1 MARRYA
7 LENNITKV
15 NGLGQ
20 SIWYDNIS
28 KEMILSGDMKRL
40 IDIGVSGLTSNPTI
54 FFKAITGSESYDEQL
69 NKLASQGLDVEA
81 IYEELVLDDIRAVA
95 DLLKPTY
102 DKTNGADGYVS
113 LEVNPNLAHETNK
126 TIEEATRLFEIVNKK
141 NLMIKVPATPSGIP
155 AIRTLIGKGINV
167 NVTLI
172 FSLQAYS
179 QVRQAYLSG
188 LKDFELMG
196 GDLSTVASVASFFV
210 SRVDTLVDKKLSQ
223 NKQTD
228 SNGIKNLLGK
238 AAITNA
244 RLAYN
249 DFKNDFYSEK
259 FIEYKQKKA
268 RVQRPL
274 WASTGTKNPEYSDV
288 LYPNSLIGNDTV
300 NTMPD
305 DTLESFLDHGWVTN
319 SLDEDRN
326 QLEKYFNQLN
336 SYGIKIDDI
345 TKELL
350 EDGVKQ
356 FVDSYNELIRA
367 IEAKCLQI
375 TL

>member
-1 MARRYA
+1 M
-7 LENNITKV
+7 ENNITKV

-172 FSLQAYS
+172 FSIQAYS

-274 WASTGTKNPEYSDV
+274 WASTGTKNREYSDV

>member
-28 KEMILSGDMKRL
+28 KEMILSGDMKGF

-244 RLAYN
+244 KLAYN
-249 DFKNDFYSEK
+249 DF
-259 FIEYKQKKA
+259 
-268 RVQRPL
+268 
-274 WASTGTKNPEYSDV
+274 
-288 LYPNSLIGNDTV
+288 
-300 NTMPD
+300 
-305 DTLESFLDHGWVTN
+305 
-319 SLDEDRN
+319 
-326 QLEKYFNQLN
+326 
-336 SYGIKIDDI
+336 
-345 TKELL
+345 
-350 EDGVKQ
+350 
-356 FVDSYNELIRA
+356 
-367 IEAKCLQI
+367 
-375 TL
+375 